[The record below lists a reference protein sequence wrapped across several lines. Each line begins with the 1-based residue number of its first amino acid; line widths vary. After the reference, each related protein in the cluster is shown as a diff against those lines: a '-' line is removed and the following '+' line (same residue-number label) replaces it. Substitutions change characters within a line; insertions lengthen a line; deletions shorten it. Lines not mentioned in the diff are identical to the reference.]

1 VIGDYSFTSP
11 LRIGDRLMFED
22 MAIYTMVKTT
32 TFNGINLPSIAI
44 WNSRSD
50 ALRVVRSF
58 GYEDFKGRL
67 S

>member
-1 VIGDYSFTSP
+1 
-11 LRIGDRLMFED
+11 

-32 TFNGINLPSIAI
+32 TFNGIGLPSIAI
-44 WNSRSD
+44 WNSATD
-50 ALRVVRSF
+50 ALRIVRRF

>member
-1 VIGDYSFTSP
+1 
-11 LRIGDRLMFED
+11 
-22 MAIYTMVKTT
+22 MAYYTMVKTT

-44 WNSRSD
+44 WNSQTD
-50 ALRVVRSF
+50 ALRVVRRF